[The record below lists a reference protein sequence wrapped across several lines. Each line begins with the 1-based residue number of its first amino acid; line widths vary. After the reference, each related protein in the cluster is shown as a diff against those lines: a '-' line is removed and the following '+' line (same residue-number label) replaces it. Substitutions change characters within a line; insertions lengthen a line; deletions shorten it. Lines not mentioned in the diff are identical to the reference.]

1 MPRRFHT
8 WFVPLLA
15 TLLIFVGNVAS
26 NWLAADLQAVLTPF
40 RPWIWGAF
48 GVALLATLYLAWREY
63 QRAPP
68 APPPIGDTIHGNAI
82 QGTVSE
88 AENIIIGNQNVQVV
102 VQQVVDRLATQWRQ
116 RTLTDDEFRTVATV
130 YLEQLVNRYRYL
142 DFRGMGVTDRMAL
155 QFPLL
160 EMYVPLRAR
169 REMPAADAWAH
180 EQRPSRNRTRDDE
193 AGVDARTLRVA
204 GRPVSEEEA
213 LAMGARLHEPAPVL
227 DLLQQHPGVVVLGD
241 PGAGKTTFLKYVA
254 LRLALGQGRDFA
266 LEGYLPILIP
276 LSAYAN
282 ALSERDIPLQA
293 FLGDYYVGLGVNLP
307 VGDLLTTALSQG
319 RALLLMDGLD
329 EVQSLLQR
337 TTLVERIVQFFAF
350 HRRAGNKFV
359 LTSRIVGYR
368 EAPPRAEGLV
378 EAALVDFDDDDI
390 DQFIAKWTA
399 AVERAALG
407 DNAVAQQQAAQEGA
421 ELRAAVRRNEGVG
434 RLASNPLLLTIL
446 ALMKR
451 QGVSLPER
459 RAQLYDTYVK
469 TLLRTW
475 NLARSLDGR
484 PQREVNDVET
494 LRVLAPLAL
503 WMHESSP
510 GVGLVKREAV
520 RRQLE
525 AIYRQRGDPAPEDA
539 VERFLTDV
547 HKYASLLLERGPGFY
562 GFIHLTFQE
571 YLAALAIVQQGQLDV
586 QPMVAALA
594 QRLGHESWR
603 EVTLLAVG
611 CLGLVKQNEEAASA
625 VVTRL
630 LQQAAGEP
638 GAAVVWAGAA
648 VKDVWPD
655 GVTPACRDEVVA
667 ALRAAMIDPAL
678 PPRTRLEA
686 GLLAADL
693 GDLPP
698 DLDELVPMPAQADLG
713 YDFAIG
719 KYPVT
724 NHQFRRF
731 MDAGGYA
738 DDRWWPSPR
747 ARRDRDQSNWREP
760 RFWDNERLNHATQ
773 PVVGVS
779 QYEAAAYCAWLTSV
793 WQAAGRID
801 RDHCVQ
807 LPSQAEWMW
816 AARGGLPA
824 PADQALDY
832 PWRGP
837 FDPARANTEES
848 GLKQTTPVH
857 LYPGGCTPAGVWDL
871 SGNVWEWTNDLQE
884 VDKDGNEWFYLK
896 GGSYYFDAKQA
907 TASAAFRGSAGDSW
921 YLEFG
926 FRVVVVP
933 ISRG

>member
-15 TLLIFVGNVAS
+15 TLLIFVGSMAS
-26 NWLAADLQAVLTPF
+26 NWLAADLQEALAPY
-40 RPWIWGAF
+40 RPWLWALF
-48 GVALLATLYLAWREY
+48 GVALLATLYLAWRE
-63 QRAPP
+63 QRRAPP
-68 APPPIGDTIHGNAI
+68 SHGDTIHGDAI

-88 AENIIIGNQNVQVV
+88 AENIIIGNQNVQIV
-102 VQQVVDRLATQWRQ
+102 VQQVVDRLATQWRE
-116 RTLTDDEFRTVATV
+116 RTLGDAEFRTVTTA

-142 DFRGMGVTDRMAL
+142 DFRGMGVTDRVAL
-155 QFPLL
+155 QLPLL

-169 REMPAADAWAH
+169 REMPAADAWEGARR
-180 EQRPSRNRTRDDE
+180 RPRNRSGDDE

-204 GRPVSEEEA
+204 GRPVSAEEA
-213 LAMGARLHEPAPVL
+213 LAMGARLHEPEPVL
-227 DLLQQHPGVVVLGD
+227 DLLQQQAGVVVLGD

-254 LRLALGQGRDFA
+254 LRLALGQGRDFG

-293 FLGDYYVGLGVNLP
+293 FLGDYYAGLGLPLP

-378 EAALVDFDDDDI
+378 EATLVDFDDDDI

-434 RLASNPLLLTIL
+434 QLASNPLLLTIL

-525 AIYRQRGDPAPEDA
+525 AIYRQRGDPAPDAA
-539 VERFLTDV
+539 VEHFLTDV

-586 QPMVAALA
+586 QPMVAALG
-594 QRLGHESWR
+594 QRLGHENWR

-638 GAAVVWAGAA
+638 GAAVLWAGAA

-724 NHQFRRF
+724 NCQFRRF
-731 MDAGGYA
+731 VEAGGYA
-738 DDRWWPSPR
+738 DDRWWQNPP
-747 ARRDRDQSNWREP
+747 ARRHRDRHNWRAP
-760 RFWDNERLNHATQ
+760 RFWVDEQFNHATQ

-779 QYEAAAYCAWLTSV
+779 WYEAQAYCAWLTSV
-793 WQAAGRID
+793 WRAAGRID

-837 FDPARANTEES
+837 FDATRANTKES
-848 GLKQTTPVH
+848 DLGQPTPVH
-857 LYPGGCTPAGVWDL
+857 LYPGGCTPEGVWDL
-871 SGNVWEWTNDLQE
+871 SGNVWEWTNDLRE
-884 VDKDGNEWFYLK
+884 TVEDGDKRFFLK
-896 GGSYYFDAKQA
+896 GGSWGNGAKGV
-907 TASAAFRGSAGDSW
+907 TAAIASTLGARRSAIH
-921 YLEFG
+921 YVG